1 MRLTLMTDYALRLL
15 MHVAQRPERL
25 CTISEIA
32 QAYGISETHLM
43 KVTHQL
49 ALQGWIETLR
59 GKGGGMRLA
68 REPKQI
74 SIGAVIRGLESDFT
88 LVECF
93 GSDNRCTLSGDC
105 RLAGMLQGALHSFMA
120 HLDDFTLADLIPP
133 ASASAVPLIPVMRL
147 SREQAQT

>member
-1 MRLTLMTDYALRLL
+1 
-15 MHVAQRPERL
+15 
-25 CTISEIA
+25 
-32 QAYGISETHLM
+32 M

-49 ALQGWIETLR
+49 ALQGWIETVR

-74 SIGAVIRGLESDFT
+74 HIGTVIRGLESDFT

-93 GSDNRCTLSGDC
+93 GSDSRCTLTGDC

-120 HLDDFTLADLIPP
+120 HLDGFTLADLMPP
-133 ASASAVPLIPVMRL
+133 TSVSAVPLIPARRL
-147 SREQAQT
+147 SGEEAQT